1 MNLFYPNENTK
12 SYKPALIR
20 LFVYIGFILLLIFRS
35 SLGVPLIKWLN
46 ILCAGLGGFLI
57 FGIIYVFVE
66 IINVSE
72 AKGKE
77 KMKQA
82 GSTAK
87 TKPMDISKIIEL
99 LKNNDIIEIS
109 ILANEKVLF
118 IGTSS
123 DYNHRAKE
131 FFDKQYYIDDVIY
144 TSAEELQNAL
154 YPYTTAGLLKVISI
168 E

>member
-20 LFVYIGFILLLIFRS
+20 LFVYIGFILLLIFRR

-72 AKGKE
+72 AKGKR
-77 KMKQA
+77 K
-82 GSTAK
+82 
-87 TKPMDISKIIEL
+87 
-99 LKNNDIIEIS
+99 
-109 ILANEKVLF
+109 
-118 IGTSS
+118 
-123 DYNHRAKE
+123 
-131 FFDKQYYIDDVIY
+131 
-144 TSAEELQNAL
+144 
-154 YPYTTAGLLKVISI
+154 
-168 E
+168 